1 LKDQRKEFQERERKA
16 ESKKNQFEKARQ
28 RERDE
33 MHKRSVAKSMEIEQV
48 IKQNL
53 FQEEQRKEH
62 IRGLQL

>member
-1 LKDQRKEFQERERKA
+1 
-16 ESKKNQFEKARQ
+16 
-28 RERDE
+28 

-62 IRGLQL
+62 IRSLQLQADNRQQQLSVERDRSIFEKKRHLLEKE